1 MGAAIAARLHASG
14 EDLLVWN
21 RTRDRALATGLPFVE
36 SPSQLASRCDVIIT
50 VLFDAPAQRDVYL
63 SDEGLLKACGD
74 RLFIDMS
81 TVLPDSQRQLES
93 ECNRVG
99 NAFVECPVGG
109 TTGPARAGQLLGLA
123 GGTADAVERARPI
136 LSKLCRRVEHVGPV
150 GSGAMAKLAINLPLI
165 VFWQSLG
172 EALALARSL
181 GKDPRWLVELFA
193 DTAGAAQ
200 VLKARSDSVVAAL
213 LGEPVDP
220 TFDIGAMRKD
230 LQAIVGLA
238 SWHGAAVPAAA
249 AVLSSLD
256 AACNAG
262 LAGLDCAC
270 LPAQWN
276 SRPA

>member
-1 MGAAIAARLHASG
+1 VV
-14 EDLLVWN
+14 D
-21 RTRDRALATGLPFVE
+21 
-36 SPSQLASRCDVIIT
+36 SPSELSSRCDVIIT
-50 VLFDAPAQRDVYL
+50 VLFDAAAQRDVYL
-63 SDEGLLKACGD
+63 GDDGLLKSCGG

-81 TVLPDSQRQLES
+81 TVSPDAQLLLEAQVIQTGS
-93 ECNRVG
+93 
-99 NAFVECPVGG
+99 AFVECPVGG

-123 GGTADAVERARPI
+123 GGALEAVEQARPV
-136 LSKLCRRVEHVGPV
+136 LNKLCRRFEHVGPV
-150 GSGAMAKLAINLPLI
+150 GNGAMAKLAINLPLI

-181 GKDPRWLVELFA
+181 DKDPRWLVDLFA

-200 VLKARSDSVVAAL
+200 VLKAKSDAVVAAL
-213 LGEPVDP
+213 LGAPVDP

-230 LQAIVGLA
+230 LQTIVSLA
-238 SWHGAAVPAAA
+238 SWNGTAVPAAS
-249 AVLSSLD
+249 AVLSSLE